1 MTTLSDALAS
11 LADTAIAAPTSVEV
25 IRLRAD
31 ELRGRRRLR
40 RLAAVG
46 ALALAVTAPIA
57 LRAAR
62 PDPGIN
68 VVASNAAEVRDA
80 GYVAVAP
87 GGYRGRGD
95 WSLTII
101 RGPNTIRLRSG
112 LGHGCAPTGTIQP
125 GDRVYG
131 RVVGAGS
138 LLRVGET
145 AHCEKHS

>member
-11 LADTAIAAPTSVEV
+11 LADTPSATPTPVEV

-40 RLAAVG
+40 RLAA
-46 ALALAVTAPIA
+46 AATLAVAVAFAAPIA
-57 LRAAR
+57 LHATR
-62 PDPGIN
+62 PDPGIS
-68 VVASNAAEVRDA
+68 VAATSPAEVKEA

-87 GGYRGRGD
+87 GGYRGSGQ
-95 WSLTII
+95 WSLTVI
-101 RGPNTIRLRSG
+101 RGVNTIRLRSDVD
-112 LGHGCAPTGTIQP
+112 HPCAATGIIQP

-138 LLRVGET
+138 VLRVGET
-145 AHCEKHS
+145 AHC